1 MNTRFYKLGAAVAL
15 LAIATGCASKTPHWD
30 RTFGNSV
37 RASMA
42 SQVIDPAAVRNANP
56 VAGLDGDAAEAAHG
70 RYVQGFRVPV
80 APEAAMISGSG
91 K

>member
-15 LAIATGCASKTPHWD
+15 LAIVTGCASKTPHWD
-30 RTFGNSV
+30 RNFGNSV

-42 SQVIDPAAVRNANP
+42 SQVVDPGAARNANP
-56 VAGLDGDAAEAAHG
+56 AAGLDGDAAQAAYG
-70 RYVQGFRVPV
+70 RYVQGFKVPQ
-80 APEAAMISGSG
+80 AHEAAMISGSG